1 MFLDIPNIRISL
13 FIPIISPR
21 GKSDDGQKTML
32 VSGQCE
38 DNNNKLS
45 M

>member
-1 MFLDIPNIRISL
+1 MFLDISNIPISI

-21 GKSDDGQKTML
+21 GKCDDGQKTMS